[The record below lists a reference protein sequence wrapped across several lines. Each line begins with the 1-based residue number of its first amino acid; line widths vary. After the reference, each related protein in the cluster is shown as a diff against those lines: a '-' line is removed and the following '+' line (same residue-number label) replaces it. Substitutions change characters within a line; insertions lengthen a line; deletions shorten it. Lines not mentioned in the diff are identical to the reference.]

1 MNTKY
6 FALAALALPINLM
19 AQTTKVDF
27 EDAAGYKSVGV
38 YDTWEESPFR
48 TGELKGNAAV
58 IDNFLP
64 TTNDNGDV
72 VNDSKKIVGVQ
83 RSRFGSNTF
92 GVRVDLKTPFDL
104 TPEYVYVHVKMYKPL
119 EGRVM
124 LVGLGKR
131 PDRAGQSNDVEQ
143 VWVYSSNSTVANQ
156 WFDAVFPIK
165 ACNGVQIHSLVIVP
179 DVNSPQEMTS
189 DYAAYIDDIEVN
201 NSAKPRIKVA
211 SYYGLNYDKETAVDK
226 PERYVKAITL
236 QPNGATKQS
245 ISVGSVNPQLIYRDV
260 TDHAFTAKA
269 GQTVTPSIDY
279 QGGGWMNGFV
289 YLDKGDD
296 GQFEASFDESTH
308 KATKGCDLVSYYYL
322 EMVEDKS
329 GYKYDGTALSG
340 NDRNNLSTPAFTL
353 PSDLQLGFYRMRY
366 KVDWGNLDPA
376 GRNTTTNSIKSN
388 GGFIVDTRLNVHTDK
403 VSLSAASRNGFIT
416 LEDGTELVSYQT
428 DFGKAVKIKATPA
441 NGFEIDSLV
450 ISHGYNLTG
459 NQYNKY
465 GTKQY
470 DEYIVRASDFNA
482 DGTFTIPARII
493 DGEVSID
500 GQFRS
505 TTGITNNQVDA
516 KKLNFKIAAE
526 KLYLSAA
533 QPTHV
538 LLVDDQ
544 GRVIFN
550 DMVNGKR
557 TLRLHKGVYVLNDEK
572 ILVD

>member
-1 MNTKY
+1 
-6 FALAALALPINLM
+6 M

-92 GVRVDLKTPFDL
+92 GVRIDLNTPFDL
-104 TPEYVYVHVKMYKPL
+104 TPEYIYVHVKMYKPL

-201 NSAKPRIKVA
+201 NSAEPRIKVA

-236 QPNGATKQS
+236 QPNGASKQS
-245 ISVGSVNPQLIYRDV
+245 ISVGSVSPQLIYRDV

-296 GQFEASFDESTH
+296 GQFNASFDESTH

-329 GYKYDGTALSG
+329 GYKYDGTALSD

-353 PSDLQLGFYRMRY
+353 PSDLQPGFYRMRY

-505 TTGITNNQVDA
+505 TTGITNNQADA
-516 KKLNFKIAAE
+516 KTLNFKIAAE
-526 KLYLSAA
+526 KLYLSTT

>member
-19 AQTTKVDF
+19 SQTTKVDF
-27 EDAAGYKSVGV
+27 EDATGYKSVGV

-92 GVRVDLKTPFDL
+92 GVRVDLNTPFDL

-201 NSAKPRIKVA
+201 NSAEPRIKVA

-245 ISVGSVNPQLIYRDV
+245 ISVGSVSPQLIYRDV

-279 QGGGWMNGFV
+279 QGDWMNGFV

-296 GQFEASFDESTH
+296 GQFNASFDESTH

-340 NDRNNLSTPAFTL
+340 NNRNNLSTPAFTL
-353 PSDLQLGFYRMRY
+353 PSDLQPGFYRMRY

-505 TTGITNNQVDA
+505 TTGITNNQADA

-526 KLYLSAA
+526 KLYLSTT
-533 QPTHV
+533 QPSHV

>member
-92 GVRVDLKTPFDL
+92 GVRVDLNTPFDL
-104 TPEYVYVHVKMYKPL
+104 TPEYIYVHVKMYKPL

-179 DVNSPQEMTS
+179 DVNSSQEMTS

-201 NSAKPRIKVA
+201 NDAKPRIKVA

-236 QPNGATKQS
+236 QPKGATMQS
-245 ISVGSVNPQLIYRDV
+245 ISVGSVSPQLIYRDV
-260 TDHAFTAKA
+260 TDHAFTVKA

-296 GQFEASFDESTH
+296 GQFNASFDESTH

-329 GYKYDGTALSG
+329 GYKYDGTALSD

-353 PSDLQLGFYRMRY
+353 PSDLQPGFYRMRY

-505 TTGITNNQVDA
+505 TTGITNNQADA

-526 KLYLSAA
+526 KLYLSTT

>member
-92 GVRVDLKTPFDL
+92 GVRVDLNTPFDL
-104 TPEYVYVHVKMYKPL
+104 TPEYIYVHVKMYKPL

-201 NSAKPRIKVA
+201 NSAEPRIKVA

-245 ISVGSVNPQLIYRDV
+245 ISVGSVSPQLIYRDV

-296 GQFEASFDESTH
+296 GQFNASFDESTH

-353 PSDLQLGFYRMRY
+353 PSDLQPGFYRMRY

-505 TTGITNNQVDA
+505 TTGIINNQADA

-526 KLYLSAA
+526 KLYLSTT

>member
-27 EDAAGYKSVGV
+27 EDATGYKSVGV

-92 GVRVDLKTPFDL
+92 GVRVDLNTPFDL

-245 ISVGSVNPQLIYRDV
+245 ISVGSVSPQLIYRDV

-296 GQFEASFDESTH
+296 GQFDASFDESTH

-353 PSDLQLGFYRMRY
+353 PSDLQPGFYRMRY

-505 TTGITNNQVDA
+505 TTGITNNQADA

-526 KLYLSAA
+526 KLYLSTT

>member
-92 GVRVDLKTPFDL
+92 GVRVDLNTPFDL
-104 TPEYVYVHVKMYKPL
+104 TPEYIYVHVKMYKPL

-245 ISVGSVNPQLIYRDV
+245 ISVGSVSPQLIYRDV

-296 GQFEASFDESTH
+296 GQFDASFDESTH

-353 PSDLQLGFYRMRY
+353 PSDLQPGFYRMRY

-526 KLYLSAA
+526 KLYLSTT

>member
-1 MNTKY
+1 
-6 FALAALALPINLM
+6 M

-92 GVRVDLKTPFDL
+92 GVRVDLNTPFDL
-104 TPEYVYVHVKMYKPL
+104 TPEYIYVHVKMYKPL

-179 DVNSPQEMTS
+179 DVNSPQEMMS

-201 NSAKPRIKVA
+201 NSAEPRIKVA

-245 ISVGSVNPQLIYRDV
+245 ISVGSVSPQLIYRDV

-296 GQFEASFDESTH
+296 GQFNASFDESTH

-329 GYKYDGTALSG
+329 GYKYDGTALSD

-353 PSDLQLGFYRMRY
+353 PSDLQPGFYRMRY

-505 TTGITNNQVDA
+505 TTGITNNQADA

-526 KLYLSAA
+526 KLYLSTT

>member
-6 FALAALALPINLM
+6 IALAALALPMTIM

-92 GVRVDLKTPFDL
+92 GVRVDLNTPFDL
-104 TPEYVYVHVKMYKPL
+104 TPTYTYVHVKMYKPL

-201 NSAKPRIKVA
+201 NSAEPRIKVA

-226 PERYVKAITL
+226 PERYVNAITL
-236 QPNGATKQS
+236 QPNGETKQS
-245 ISVGSVNPQLIYRDV
+245 ISVGSINPQLIYRDF
-260 TDHAFTAKA
+260 TDQSFKAKA
-269 GQTVTPSIDY
+269 GQEVTPSIDY
-279 QGGGWMNGFV
+279 QGGAWMNGFV

-296 GQFEASFDESTH
+296 GHFDASYDESTH
-308 KATKGCDLVSYYYL
+308 KATEGCDLVSYYYL
-322 EMVEDKS
+322 EMVENES

-340 NDRNNLSTPAFTL
+340 GNRNNLSTPAFTI
-353 PSDLQLGFYRMRY
+353 PSDLQPGFYRMRY

-388 GGFIVDTRLNVHTDK
+388 GGFIVDTRLNVHADK

-416 LEDGTELVSYQT
+416 LADGTELVSYQT

-441 NGFEIDSLV
+441 NGFEIDSLI

-470 DEYIVRASDFNA
+470 DEYIVRATDFNA
-482 DGTFTIPARII
+482 DGTFTIPAQII

-505 TTGITNNQVDA
+505 TTGIVNNQADA
-516 KKLNFKIAAE
+516 KKLNFSVAAE
-526 KLYLSAA
+526 KLHLSAA

-544 GRVIFN
+544 GRVVFEGT
-550 DMVNGKR
+550 VNGKR
-557 TLRLHKGVYVLNDEK
+557 TLRLHKGVYVLNNEK

>member
-6 FALAALALPINLM
+6 FALAALALPMNLM

-92 GVRVDLKTPFDL
+92 GVRVDLNTPFDL

-165 ACNGVQIHSLVIVP
+165 ACNGVQIHSLVVVP

-245 ISVGSVNPQLIYRDV
+245 ISVGSVSPQLIYRDV

-296 GQFEASFDESTH
+296 GQFNASFDESTH

-353 PSDLQLGFYRMRY
+353 PSDLQPGFYRMRY

-505 TTGITNNQVDA
+505 ITGITNNQADA

-526 KLYLSAA
+526 KLYLSTT

>member
-27 EDAAGYKSVGV
+27 EDATGYKSVGV

-92 GVRVDLKTPFDL
+92 GVRVDLNTPFDL
-104 TPEYVYVHVKMYKPL
+104 TPEYIYVHVKMYKPL

-201 NSAKPRIKVA
+201 NSAEPRIKVA

-245 ISVGSVNPQLIYRDV
+245 ISVGSVSPQLIYRDV

-296 GQFEASFDESTH
+296 GQFSASFDESTH

-353 PSDLQLGFYRMRY
+353 PSDLQPGFYRMRY

-505 TTGITNNQVDA
+505 TTGITNNQADA

-526 KLYLSAA
+526 KLYLSTT
-533 QPTHV
+533 QPSHV

>member
-92 GVRVDLKTPFDL
+92 GVRVDLNTPFDL

-165 ACNGVQIHSLVIVP
+165 ACNGVQIHSLVVVP

-201 NSAKPRIKVA
+201 NSAEPRIKVA

-245 ISVGSVNPQLIYRDV
+245 ISVGSVSPQLIYRDV

-296 GQFEASFDESTH
+296 GQFNASFDESTH

-353 PSDLQLGFYRMRY
+353 PSDLQPGFYRMRY

-428 DFGKAVKIKATPA
+428 DFGKVVKIKATPA

-505 TTGITNNQVDA
+505 TTGITNNQADA

-526 KLYLSAA
+526 KLYLSTT

>member
-92 GVRVDLKTPFDL
+92 GVRVDLNTPFDL

-245 ISVGSVNPQLIYRDV
+245 ISVGSVSPQLIYRDV

-296 GQFEASFDESTH
+296 GQFNASFDESTH

-353 PSDLQLGFYRMRY
+353 PSDLQPGFYRMRY

-505 TTGITNNQVDA
+505 TTGITNNQADA

-526 KLYLSAA
+526 KLYLSTT

-557 TLRLHKGVYVLNDEK
+557 TLRLYKGVYVLNDEK

>member
-92 GVRVDLKTPFDL
+92 GVRVDLNTPFDL
-104 TPEYVYVHVKMYKPL
+104 TPEYIYVHVKMYKPL

-245 ISVGSVNPQLIYRDV
+245 ISVGSVSPQLIYRDV

-296 GQFEASFDESTH
+296 GQFDASFDESTH

-340 NDRNNLSTPAFTL
+340 DNRNNLSTPAFTL
-353 PSDLQLGFYRMRY
+353 PSDLQPGFYRMRY

-505 TTGITNNQVDA
+505 TTGITNNQADA

-526 KLYLSAA
+526 KLYLSTT

>member
-236 QPNGATKQS
+236 QPNGATKQF
-245 ISVGSVNPQLIYRDV
+245 ISVGSVSPQLIYRDV

-353 PSDLQLGFYRMRY
+353 PSDLQPGFYRMRY

>member
-92 GVRVDLKTPFDL
+92 GVRIDLNTPFDL

-201 NSAKPRIKVA
+201 NSAEPRIKVA

-245 ISVGSVNPQLIYRDV
+245 ISVGSVSPQLIYRDV

-296 GQFEASFDESTH
+296 GQFNASFDESTH

-340 NDRNNLSTPAFTL
+340 DNRNNLSTPAFTL
-353 PSDLQLGFYRMRY
+353 PSDLQPGFYRMRY

-505 TTGITNNQVDA
+505 TTGITNNQADA

-526 KLYLSAA
+526 KLYLSTT

-550 DMVNGKR
+550 DMVSGKH

>member
-92 GVRVDLKTPFDL
+92 GVRVDLNTPFDL

-165 ACNGVQIHSLVIVP
+165 ACNGVQIHSLVVVP

-245 ISVGSVNPQLIYRDV
+245 ISVGSVSPQLIYRDV

-296 GQFEASFDESTH
+296 GQFDASFDESTH

-322 EMVEDKS
+322 EMVENQS

-353 PSDLQLGFYRMRY
+353 PSDLQPGFYRMRY

-505 TTGITNNQVDA
+505 TTGITNNQADA

>member
-6 FALAALALPINLM
+6 FALAALVLPINLM

-92 GVRVDLKTPFDL
+92 GVRVDLNTPFDL
-104 TPEYVYVHVKMYKPL
+104 TPEYIYVHVKMYKPL

-245 ISVGSVNPQLIYRDV
+245 ISVGSVSPQLIYRDV

-296 GQFEASFDESTH
+296 GQFNASFDESTH

-329 GYKYDGTALSG
+329 GYKYDGTALSD

-353 PSDLQLGFYRMRY
+353 PSDLQPGFYRMRY

-526 KLYLSAA
+526 KLYLSTT

>member
-92 GVRVDLKTPFDL
+92 GVRVDLNTPFDL
-104 TPEYVYVHVKMYKPL
+104 TPEYIYVHVKMYKPL

-245 ISVGSVNPQLIYRDV
+245 ISVGSVSPQLIYRDV

-296 GQFEASFDESTH
+296 GQFDASFDESTH

-329 GYKYDGTALSG
+329 GYKYDGTALSD

-353 PSDLQLGFYRMRY
+353 PSDLQPGFYRMRY

-505 TTGITNNQVDA
+505 TTGITNNQADA

-526 KLYLSAA
+526 KLYLSTT
-533 QPTHV
+533 QPSHV

>member
-1 MNTKY
+1 
-6 FALAALALPINLM
+6 M

-27 EDAAGYKSVGV
+27 EDAADYKSVGV

-92 GVRVDLKTPFDL
+92 GVRVDLNTPFDL
-104 TPEYVYVHVKMYKPL
+104 TPEYIYVHVKMYKPL

-245 ISVGSVNPQLIYRDV
+245 ISVGSVSPQLIYRDV

-296 GQFEASFDESTH
+296 GQFDASFDESTH

-322 EMVEDKS
+322 EMVENQS

-353 PSDLQLGFYRMRY
+353 PSDLQPGFYRMRY

-505 TTGITNNQVDA
+505 TTGITNNQADA

-526 KLYLSAA
+526 KLYLSTT

>member
-92 GVRVDLKTPFDL
+92 GVRVDLNTPFDL
-104 TPEYVYVHVKMYKPL
+104 TPEYIYVHVKMYKPL

-165 ACNGVQIHSLVIVP
+165 ACNGVQIHSLVVVP

-245 ISVGSVNPQLIYRDV
+245 ISVGSVSPQLIYRDV

-296 GQFEASFDESTH
+296 GQFDASFDESTH

-322 EMVEDKS
+322 EMVENQS

-353 PSDLQLGFYRMRY
+353 PSDLQPGFYRMRY

-505 TTGITNNQVDA
+505 TTGITNNQADA

-526 KLYLSAA
+526 KLYLSTT

>member
-92 GVRVDLKTPFDL
+92 GVRVDLNTPFDL
-104 TPEYVYVHVKMYKPL
+104 TPEYIYVHVKMYKPL

-165 ACNGVQIHSLVIVP
+165 ACNGVQIHSLVVVP
-179 DVNSPQEMTS
+179 DVNSPQEMTC

-245 ISVGSVNPQLIYRDV
+245 ISVGSVSPQLIYRDV

-296 GQFEASFDESTH
+296 GQFDASFDESTH
-308 KATKGCDLVSYYYL
+308 KATEGCDLVSYYYL
-322 EMVEDKS
+322 EMVENQS

-353 PSDLQLGFYRMRY
+353 PSDLQPGFYRMRY

-403 VSLSAASRNGFIT
+403 VNLSAASRNGFIT

-505 TTGITNNQVDA
+505 TTGITNNQADA

-526 KLYLSAA
+526 KLYLSTT

>member
-6 FALAALALPINLM
+6 FALAALALPMNLM

-92 GVRVDLKTPFDL
+92 GVRVDLNTPFDL
-104 TPEYVYVHVKMYKPL
+104 TPEYIYVHVKMYKPL

-245 ISVGSVNPQLIYRDV
+245 ISVGSVSPQLIYRDV

-296 GQFEASFDESTH
+296 GQFDASFDESTH
-308 KATKGCDLVSYYYL
+308 KATEGCDLVSYYYL
-322 EMVEDKS
+322 EMVENQS

-353 PSDLQLGFYRMRY
+353 PSDLQPGFYRMRY

-403 VSLSAASRNGFIT
+403 VNLSAASRNGFIT

-505 TTGITNNQVDA
+505 TTGITNNQADA
-516 KKLNFKIAAE
+516 KKQNFKIAAE
-526 KLYLSAA
+526 KLYLSTT

>member
-6 FALAALALPINLM
+6 FALAALALPMNLM

-92 GVRVDLKTPFDL
+92 GVRVDLNTPFDL

-245 ISVGSVNPQLIYRDV
+245 ISVGSVSPQLIYRDV

-296 GQFEASFDESTH
+296 GQFDASFDESTH

-322 EMVEDKS
+322 EMVENQS

-353 PSDLQLGFYRMRY
+353 PSDLQPGFYRMRY

-505 TTGITNNQVDA
+505 TTGITNNQADA

-526 KLYLSAA
+526 KLYLSTT

>member
-92 GVRVDLKTPFDL
+92 GVRVDLNTPFDL

-165 ACNGVQIHSLVIVP
+165 ACNGVQIHSLVVVP

-201 NSAKPRIKVA
+201 NSAEPRIKVA

-296 GQFEASFDESTH
+296 GQFDASFDESTH

-322 EMVEDKS
+322 EMVENQS

-353 PSDLQLGFYRMRY
+353 PSDLQPGFYRMRY

-505 TTGITNNQVDA
+505 TTGITNNQADA

>member
-92 GVRVDLKTPFDL
+92 GVRVDLNTPFDL

-245 ISVGSVNPQLIYRDV
+245 ISVGSVSPQLIYRDV

-296 GQFEASFDESTH
+296 GQFNASFDESTH

-353 PSDLQLGFYRMRY
+353 PSDLQPGFYRMRY

-505 TTGITNNQVDA
+505 TTGITNNQADA

-526 KLYLSAA
+526 KLYLSTT
-533 QPTHV
+533 QPSHV

-557 TLRLHKGVYVLNDEK
+557 TLRLNKGVYVLNDEK

>member
-92 GVRVDLKTPFDL
+92 GVRVDLNTPFDL
-104 TPEYVYVHVKMYKPL
+104 TPEYIYVHVKMYKPL

-201 NSAKPRIKVA
+201 NSAEPRIKVA

-236 QPNGATKQS
+236 QPNGAMKQS
-245 ISVGSVNPQLIYRDV
+245 ISVGSVSPQLIYRDV

-296 GQFEASFDESTH
+296 GQFNASFDESTH

-329 GYKYDGTALSG
+329 GYKYDGTALSD

-353 PSDLQLGFYRMRY
+353 PSDLQPGFYRMRY

-505 TTGITNNQVDA
+505 TTGITNNQADA

-526 KLYLSAA
+526 KLYLSTT
-533 QPTHV
+533 QPSHV

>member
-92 GVRVDLKTPFDL
+92 GVRVDLNTPFDL
-104 TPEYVYVHVKMYKPL
+104 TPEYIYVHVKMYKPL

-201 NSAKPRIKVA
+201 NSAEPRIKVA

-245 ISVGSVNPQLIYRDV
+245 ISVGSVSPQLIYRDV

-296 GQFEASFDESTH
+296 GQFNASFDESTH

-340 NDRNNLSTPAFTL
+340 DNRNNLSTPAFTL
-353 PSDLQLGFYRMRY
+353 PSDLQPGFYRMRY

-526 KLYLSAA
+526 KLYLSTT

>member
-1 MNTKY
+1 
-6 FALAALALPINLM
+6 M

-92 GVRVDLKTPFDL
+92 GVRVDLNTPFDL
-104 TPEYVYVHVKMYKPL
+104 TPEYIYVHVKMYKPL

-201 NSAKPRIKVA
+201 NSAKPRVKVA

-245 ISVGSVNPQLIYRDV
+245 ISVGSVSPQFIYRDV

-296 GQFEASFDESTH
+296 GQFDASFDESTH

-353 PSDLQLGFYRMRY
+353 PSDLQPGFYRMRY

-505 TTGITNNQVDA
+505 TTGITNNQADA

-526 KLYLSAA
+526 KLYLSTT

>member
-92 GVRVDLKTPFDL
+92 GVRVDLNTPFDL
-104 TPEYVYVHVKMYKPL
+104 TPEYIYVHVKMYKPL

-245 ISVGSVNPQLIYRDV
+245 ISVGSVSPQLIYRDV

-296 GQFEASFDESTH
+296 GQFDASFDESTH

-322 EMVEDKS
+322 EMVENQS

-353 PSDLQLGFYRMRY
+353 PSDLQPGFYRMRY

-428 DFGKAVKIKATPA
+428 DFGKAAKIKATPA

-505 TTGITNNQVDA
+505 TTGITNNQADA

-526 KLYLSAA
+526 KLYLSTT

>member
-92 GVRVDLKTPFDL
+92 GVRIDLNTPFDL
-104 TPEYVYVHVKMYKPL
+104 TPEYIYVHVKMYKPL

-201 NSAKPRIKVA
+201 NSAEPRIKVA

-245 ISVGSVNPQLIYRDV
+245 ISVGSVSPQLIYRDV

-296 GQFEASFDESTH
+296 GQFNASFDESTH

-353 PSDLQLGFYRMRY
+353 PSDLQPGFYRMRY

-505 TTGITNNQVDA
+505 TTGITNNQTDA

-526 KLYLSAA
+526 KLYLSTT
-533 QPTHV
+533 QPSHV

>member
-92 GVRVDLKTPFDL
+92 GVRVDLNTPFDL
-104 TPEYVYVHVKMYKPL
+104 TPEYIYVHVKMYKPL

-201 NSAKPRIKVA
+201 NSAEPRIKVA

-245 ISVGSVNPQLIYRDV
+245 ISVGSVSPQLIYRDV

-296 GQFEASFDESTH
+296 GQFNASFDESTH

-353 PSDLQLGFYRMRY
+353 PSDLQPGFYRMRY

-526 KLYLSAA
+526 KLYLSTT

>member
-1 MNTKY
+1 
-6 FALAALALPINLM
+6 M

-92 GVRVDLKTPFDL
+92 GVRVDLNTPFDL
-104 TPEYVYVHVKMYKPL
+104 TPEYIYVHVKMYKPL

-201 NSAKPRIKVA
+201 NNAKPRIKVA

-245 ISVGSVNPQLIYRDV
+245 ISVGSVSPQLIYRDV

-296 GQFEASFDESTH
+296 GQFNASFDESTH

-353 PSDLQLGFYRMRY
+353 PSDLQPGFYRMRY

-470 DEYIVRASDFNA
+470 DEYTVRASDFNA

-505 TTGITNNQVDA
+505 TTGITNNQADT

-526 KLYLSAA
+526 KLYLSTT

-550 DMVNGKR
+550 DMVNGKC

>member
-27 EDAAGYKSVGV
+27 EDATGYKSVGV

-92 GVRVDLKTPFDL
+92 GVRVDLNTPFDL

-189 DYAAYIDDIEVN
+189 DYAAAYIDDIEVN
-201 NSAKPRIKVA
+201 NSAEPRIKVA

-245 ISVGSVNPQLIYRDV
+245 ISVGSVSPQLIYRDV

-279 QGGGWMNGFV
+279 QGDWMNGFV

-296 GQFEASFDESTH
+296 GQFNASFDESTH

-340 NDRNNLSTPAFTL
+340 NNRNNLSTPAFTL
-353 PSDLQLGFYRMRY
+353 PSDLQPGFYRMRY

-505 TTGITNNQVDA
+505 TTGITNNQADA

-526 KLYLSAA
+526 KLYLSTT
-533 QPTHV
+533 QPSHV

>member
-92 GVRVDLKTPFDL
+92 GVRVDLNTPFDL

-245 ISVGSVNPQLIYRDV
+245 ISVGSVSPQLIYRDV

-296 GQFEASFDESTH
+296 GQFNASFDESTH

-353 PSDLQLGFYRMRY
+353 PSDLQPGFYRMRY

-505 TTGITNNQVDA
+505 TTGITNNQADA

-526 KLYLSAA
+526 KLYLSTT
-533 QPTHV
+533 QPSHV

>member
-6 FALAALALPINLM
+6 FALAALALPMNLM

-27 EDAAGYKSVGV
+27 EDATGYKSVGV

-92 GVRVDLKTPFDL
+92 GVRVDLNTPFDL

-165 ACNGVQIHSLVIVP
+165 ACNGVQIHSLVVVP

-245 ISVGSVNPQLIYRDV
+245 ISVGSVSPQLIYRDV

-296 GQFEASFDESTH
+296 GQFDASFDESTH

-322 EMVEDKS
+322 EMVENQS

-353 PSDLQLGFYRMRY
+353 PSDLQPGFYRMRY

-505 TTGITNNQVDA
+505 TTGITNNQADA

-526 KLYLSAA
+526 KLYLSTT

>member
-64 TTNDNGDV
+64 TTNDDGDV

-92 GVRVDLKTPFDL
+92 GVRVDLNTPFDL

-236 QPNGATKQS
+236 QPNGASKQS
-245 ISVGSVNPQLIYRDV
+245 ISVGSVSPQLIYRDV

-296 GQFEASFDESTH
+296 GQFNASFDESTH

-322 EMVEDKS
+322 EMVENQS

-353 PSDLQLGFYRMRY
+353 PSDLQPGFYRMRY

-505 TTGITNNQVDA
+505 TTGITNNQADA

>member
-6 FALAALALPINLM
+6 FALAALALPMNLM

-165 ACNGVQIHSLVIVP
+165 ACNGVQIHSLVVVP

-201 NSAKPRIKVA
+201 NSAEPRIKVA

-296 GQFEASFDESTH
+296 GQFNASFDEATH

-329 GYKYDGTALSG
+329 GYKYDGTALSD

-353 PSDLQLGFYRMRY
+353 PSDLQPGFYRMRY

-505 TTGITNNQVDA
+505 TTGITNNQADA

-526 KLYLSAA
+526 KLYLSTT

>member
-92 GVRVDLKTPFDL
+92 GVRVDLNTPFDL
-104 TPEYVYVHVKMYKPL
+104 TPEYIYVHVKMYKPL

-201 NSAKPRIKVA
+201 NSAEPRIKVA

-236 QPNGATKQS
+236 QPNGASKQS
-245 ISVGSVNPQLIYRDV
+245 ISVGSVSPQLIYRDV

-296 GQFEASFDESTH
+296 GQFNASFDESTH

-329 GYKYDGTALSG
+329 GYKYDGTALSD

-353 PSDLQLGFYRMRY
+353 PSDLQPGFYRMRY

-505 TTGITNNQVDA
+505 TTGITNNQADA
-516 KKLNFKIAAE
+516 KTLNFKIAAE
-526 KLYLSAA
+526 KLYLSTT

>member
-92 GVRVDLKTPFDL
+92 GVRVDLNTPFDL

-245 ISVGSVNPQLIYRDV
+245 ISVGSVSPQLIYRDV

-296 GQFEASFDESTH
+296 GQFDASFDESTH

-353 PSDLQLGFYRMRY
+353 PSDLQPGFYRMRY

>member
-92 GVRVDLKTPFDL
+92 GVRVDLNTPFDL
-104 TPEYVYVHVKMYKPL
+104 TPEYIYVHVKMYKPL

-201 NSAKPRIKVA
+201 NSAEPRIKVA

-245 ISVGSVNPQLIYRDV
+245 ISVGSVSPQLIYRDV
-260 TDHAFTAKA
+260 TDHAFTAKV

-296 GQFEASFDESTH
+296 GQFNASFDESTH

-329 GYKYDGTALSG
+329 GYKYDGTALSD

-353 PSDLQLGFYRMRY
+353 PSDLQPGFYRMRY

-505 TTGITNNQVDA
+505 TTGITNNQADA

-526 KLYLSAA
+526 KLYLSTT
-533 QPTHV
+533 QPSHV